1 MPALRVGVIVGSN
14 RPVRICRDI
23 AEWVRTIAESVDENS
38 YSLIDL
44 AEVNLPF
51 LDEPKMPAGG
61 DYKHEH
67 TKRWSALIRSY
78 DAFVFVV
85 PQYNW
90 GYPAV
95 VKNALDFLYVEW
107 RDKPVAVVSYG
118 TRGGGRATE
127 QLQTVFQGLHMRI
140 VLENPALITNDES
153 VDETGK
159 LRAAAA
165 LFASFE
171 PAVRKMASAIAQSG
185 AVIP

>member
-1 MPALRVGVIVGSN
+1 MIVGSN

-23 AEWVRTIAESVDENS
+23 AEWVRSIAGSVDDNT
-38 YSLIDL
+38 YDIIDL

-51 LDEPKMPAGG
+51 LDEPKMAATGNYVH
-61 DYKHEH
+61 DH
-67 TKRWSALIRSY
+67 TKRWSALIQSH

-95 VKNALDFLYVEW
+95 VKNALDFLYAEW
-107 RDKPVAVVSYG
+107 RDKPAAVVSYG
-118 TRGGGRATE
+118 TRGGRRATE

-140 VLENPALITNDES
+140 VPENPALATNESS
-153 VDETGK
+153 VDENGK
-159 LRAAAA
+159 LLDATM

-171 PAVRKMASAIAQSG
+171 PAVRAMAAAIGETHAAEPSPQ
-185 AVIP
+185 A